1 MLEQCVDQG
10 QDKAGGVG
18 WPLLAPLE
26 ALGCDLAQ
34 ISQVSTLEA
43 L

>member
-10 QDKAGGVG
+10 QDEAGGVG

-26 ALGCDLAQ
+26 ALRCDLAQ
-34 ISQVSTLEA
+34 ISQVSTREA